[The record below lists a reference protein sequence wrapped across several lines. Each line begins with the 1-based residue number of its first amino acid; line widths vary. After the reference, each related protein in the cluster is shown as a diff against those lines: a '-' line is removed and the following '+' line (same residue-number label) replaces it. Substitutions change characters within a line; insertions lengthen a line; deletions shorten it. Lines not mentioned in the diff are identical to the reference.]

1 MLSLI
6 KAELYKL
13 KHLKI
18 FYLGIVLNLFIV
30 ISMLLGRKTLGS
42 INNVSYFVNIM
53 YRNYSFALP
62 ILCFSTTFAS
72 QEFSQKTIYPVIAKG
87 VSFSKVFISKAIV
100 SCMGTMLY
108 FIIGSAVGIG
118 LSFYVFP
125 DNYAPDLLSSIVK
138 IFLLE
143 TLIHIAYTVFVLAI
157 TYVIRSSKMSILTNF
172 TIMIFLPALLH
183 GIMKTFN
190 PIINLRSLWIV
201 NVVNLLEIGR
211 NIEWFYYAFI
221 ISIFYIV
228 VCTLISVLVGNKR
241 DIS

>member
-1 MLSLI
+1 
-6 KAELYKL
+6 
-13 KHLKI
+13 
-18 FYLGIVLNLFIV
+18 
-30 ISMLLGRKTLGS
+30 
-42 INNVSYFVNIM
+42 
-53 YRNYSFALP
+53 
-62 ILCFSTTFAS
+62 
-72 QEFSQKTIYPVIAKG
+72 
-87 VSFSKVFISKAIV
+87 
-100 SCMGTMLY
+100 
-108 FIIGSAVGIG
+108 
-118 LSFYVFP
+118 
-125 DNYAPDLLSSIVK
+125 
-138 IFLLE
+138 
-143 TLIHIAYTVFVLAI
+143 
-157 TYVIRSSKMSILTNF
+157 MSILTNF